1 MKTLNMTNQQIAIVA
16 AIAVG
21 GFLLW
26 RSGAAVFEAVPK
38 VLDKT
43 TDLVGGVLTGNNAIT
58 QNATNGAGERV
69 AAYEGWG
76 VLGTLG
82 AATNAVS
89 GGVLATAG
97 QKMGDWLWDI
107 TH

>member
-1 MKTLNMTNQQIAIVA
+1 MKALNLTNTQLAIVA
-16 AIAVG
+16 GIAVG

-26 RSGAAVFEAVPK
+26 RTGAAVVEALPK
-38 VLDKT
+38 AADM
-43 TDLVGGVLTGNNAIT
+43 VGGVLTGNNYIT
-58 QNATNGAGERV
+58 QNATNGAGEKTS
-69 AAYEGWG
+69 AYEGWG

-89 GGVLATAG
+89 GGVFASAG
-97 QKMGDWLWDI
+97 ETLGGWLYDI